1 VLRPRGDV
9 RFRIVAD
16 EGVVIRQQA
25 AEVLV
30 VNEVGARI
38 LQLLDGKRSLAQ
50 VRACLAAEFA
60 AEPAELERD
69 VAAYVDALIAAGV
82 VEEVTP

>member
-1 VLRPRGDV
+1 V

-30 VNEVGARI
+30 VNEVGARL

-50 VRACLAAEFA
+50 VRARLAAEFEV
-60 AEPAELERD
+60 EPAELERD

-82 VEEVTP
+82 VEEVMP